1 MPQQPERVH
10 GLLAAELRAA
20 PPVPSDE
27 LRDRVA
33 VIAARVPPLPEPS
46 MWQRWTRRATLALA
60 PVAVVTGV
68 VALVAVVPS
77 GGDETAD
84 EAAATGSARRAK
96 TRGTPELAP
105 NLGKV
110 PYATTGGAEAFERD
124 ALPADR
130 ANALSRGQVAVPP
143 SGRRLQE
150 YRATLRVRVSS
161 LDDLSPATT
170 RAMRITRTLGGYVVR
185 ADFGAAAGAEGDSV
199 LVVRV
204 PVGKV
209 SEAVLRFSEL
219 GSVASQQVSIADLQQ
234 TFNAQTDRVTSLR
247 STVAALERDLRRT
260 DLTPEQRER
269 LRTRLAN
276 ARTSL
281 EQAIGAR
288 LATQRRGRLA
298 QVSLTLTTREG
309 AAPVAPSKPG
319 RFEQTL
325 RDALGLL
332 AAMLTWLLA
341 ALIVAGP
348 FLALAAVASVLER
361 RRRRRSDRMLLE
373 QTG

>member
-1 MPQQPERVH
+1 MPRPERVH

-20 PPVPSDE
+20 PPRPSDE

-33 VIAARVPPLPEPS
+33 VIASRVPPLPEPTP
-46 MWQRWTRRATLALA
+46 WQRWTRRGVLALA
-60 PVAVVTGV
+60 PVAVVAGV
-68 VALVAVVPS
+68 VAIVAYLPS
-77 GGDETAD
+77 GGGGETAD
-84 EAAATGSARRAK
+84 EAAGTPSRRVLTPGSAEL
-96 TRGTPELAP
+96 TPNSREAPLA
-105 NLGKV
+105 
-110 PYATTGGAEAFERD
+110 ATGGAFD
-124 ALPADR
+124 APAAGDR
-130 ANALSRGQVAVPP
+130 ANALSSRFGAAVPP

-150 YRATLRVRVSS
+150 YRATLRVRVTS

-185 ADFGAAAGAEGDSV
+185 ADYGAAARGEGDSL

-219 GSVASQQVSIADLQQ
+219 GAVTSQQVSIADLQQ

-247 STVAALERDLRRT
+247 NTIAVLQRELRRT

-269 LRTRLAN
+269 LQMRLAN
-276 ARTSL
+276 AQRSL
-281 EQAIGAR
+281 DSALAAR
-288 LATQRRGRLA
+288 QATQRRGRLA

-309 AAPVAPSKPG
+309 AEPVAPSKPG

-325 RDALGLL
+325 RDALGVL
-332 AAMLTWLLA
+332 AAILTWLLA

-348 FLALAAVASVLER
+348 FLALAVAAVVVER
-361 RRRRRSDRMLLE
+361 RRRRRSDQRLLE